1 MNANVSLKQSVNGE
15 FEQVQMD
22 WDRGPYGDF
31 SVAGI
36 TSWLSQIGTRKH

>member
-1 MNANVSLKQSVNGE
+1 MNANISLKQSVNGE

-22 WDRGPYGDF
+22 WDWGPPGTF

-36 TSWLSQIGTRKH
+36 TSWLPQLGTRKH